1 MKTANIPL
9 YVGIPLIGLGLMAT
23 FGDFL
28 PASTTRANDTKEIPA
43 EVQQGQ
49 DLYDSINSDLT
60 EAIKTEELAKMAYEQ
75 SIKVHQSI
83 QLTLCAQQIVLGQTK
98 YKYMD
103 LTDEETTNLQK
114 SIAEAQSCLN
124 LR

>member
-1 MKTANIPL
+1 MKTAHIPL
-9 YVGIPLIGLGLMAT
+9 YVGLTGIFLGVLAML
-23 FGDFL
+23 GDFL
-28 PASTTRANDTKEIPA
+28 PASTTRANDNKEIPA
-43 EVQQGQ
+43 EVQQSQ
-49 DLYDSINSDLT
+49 DLYDSINNDLT

-98 YKYMD
+98 YKHMD
-103 LTDEETTNLQK
+103 LTDEETANLQR

>member
-9 YVGIPLIGLGLMAT
+9 YIGLTGIFLGVLAML
-23 FGDFL
+23 GDFL
-28 PASTTRANDTKEIPA
+28 PASTTRANDNKEIPA

-49 DLYDSINSDLT
+49 DLYDSINNDLT

-103 LTDEETTNLQK
+103 LTDEETANLQR
-114 SIAEAQSCLN
+114 SISEAQSCLN
-124 LR
+124 LN

>member
-9 YVGIPLIGLGLMAT
+9 YVGLTGIFLGVLAML
-23 FGDFL
+23 GDFL

-49 DLYDSINSDLT
+49 DLYDSINNDLT
-60 EAIKTEELAKMAYEQ
+60 EAIKTEELAKAAYEQ

-103 LTDEETTNLQK
+103 LTDEETANLQR
-114 SIAEAQSCLN
+114 SISEAQSCLN